1 MNLASPSY
9 EHLPRCLA
17 AEEAKSKVWTFV
29 GCTNTE
35 EGPMVLSENIEFAAG
50 VSA

>member
-35 EGPMVLSENIEFAAG
+35 EGPMVRRKNIKFTAE